1 MVLLIS
7 SSSSLRGLIKRQG
20 WLDIKFRLRSFK
32 VTQVNVL
39 TKHSIQ
45 QTFVLM
51 KTSFRRLSSSS
62 SEDVFKTSTR
72 RLDQDE
78 YIGLTHPSSEDV
90 FLIKIIIIVLI
101 IRLQDVFKTSS
112 SRRLAKSFSRSFQNV
127 FKTPCNNV
135 FRTSSRRLQDV
146 FKIHS
151 RRLEIMSSRR

>member
-51 KTSFRRLSSSS
+51 KTSLRRLSSSS

-101 IRLQDVFKTSS
+101 IRLQDVLLSRFQEVFKTS
-112 SRRLAKSFSRSFQNV
+112 SRRLA
-127 FKTPCNNV
+127 TM
-135 FRTSSRRLQDV
+135 SSGHLQDV
-146 FKIHS
+146 FKTFTRYIQDV
-151 RRLEIMSSRR
+151 LK

>member
-32 VTQVNVL
+32 VTEVNVL

-51 KTSFRRLSSSS
+51 KTSLRRLSSSS
-62 SEDVFKTSTR
+62 SEDVVKTSTR

-78 YIGLTHPSSEDV
+78 YIGLTHPFSEDV

-101 IRLQDVFKTSS
+101 IRLQDVFKTS

-146 FKIHS
+146 YKIHS

>member
-51 KTSFRRLSSSS
+51 KTSLRRLSSSS

-112 SRRLAKSFSRSFQNV
+112 RRLAKSFSRSFQNV

-146 FKIHS
+146 YKIHS

>member
-32 VTQVNVL
+32 VMEVNVL

-45 QTFVLM
+45 QTLVLM
-51 KTSFRRLSSSS
+51 KTSLRRLSSSS
-62 SEDVFKTSTR
+62 SEDVVKTSTR

-78 YIGLTHPSSEDV
+78 YIGLTHPSSEHV

-112 SRRLAKSFSRSFQNV
+112 RRLTESFSRSFQNV